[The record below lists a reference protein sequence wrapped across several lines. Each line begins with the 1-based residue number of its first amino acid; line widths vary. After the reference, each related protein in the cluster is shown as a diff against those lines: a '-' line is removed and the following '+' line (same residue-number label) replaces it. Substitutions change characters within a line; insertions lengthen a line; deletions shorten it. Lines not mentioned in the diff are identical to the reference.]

1 MNQVIALLGT
11 HKSSTI
17 MGIAL
22 LGGAVT
28 SVLLEQATWKQ
39 AAAYFVSGC
48 VAILLKQENG
58 GPVTV
63 TGPATVQA
71 DTASVQP
78 APGSTTT
85 IR

>member
-1 MNQVIALLGT
+1 MNSLIALLGT
-11 HKSSTI
+11 YKSSTI

-39 AAAYFVSGC
+39 AAAAFVSGC
-48 VAILLKQENG
+48 VAILLKQESG
-58 GPVTV
+58 GGTIITGTATIQAETATV
-63 TGPATVQA
+63 TP
-71 DTASVQP
+71 QP
-78 APGSTTT
+78 GNVTT